1 MTNLAH
7 TFTSFQSRLERSS
20 PYINYLGMLHVL
32 TLSKGHGFLSRVAMK
47 MGTDLSHY
55 LKNILTSLPSL
66 GLDRVMDSCTIF
78 RSQA

>member
-1 MTNLAH
+1 
-7 TFTSFQSRLERSS
+7 
-20 PYINYLGMLHVL
+20 MLHVL
-32 TLSKGHGFLSRVAMK
+32 TLSKGHGFLSRVGMK

-55 LKNILTSLPSL
+55 LKNIFTSLPSL

>member
-7 TFTSFQSRLERSS
+7 TFTSFQLRLERS
-20 PYINYLGMLHVL
+20 PYINDLGILHVL
-32 TLSKGHGFLSRVAMK
+32 TLSKGHGFLSRVGMK

-55 LKNILTSLPSL
+55 LKNIFTSLPSL